1 MQRIFISTIACCCL
15 LAWTAAPAA
24 ADAESDF
31 LRAQAG
37 YNKLQDQPQ
46 RQRYRDQWLAVIQRF
61 DGVVKR
67 YPDHPRAA
75 DACFLAADARR
86 GLYKVSRTRDDARRA
101 LAAYDE
107 AAKRYP
113 DSHLA
118 DDALLAAGELLE
130 SPLREPTPAYQ
141 RYARLAERYPAGDKA
156 PSARDGLARLS
167 VHAPHKAVPATPL
180 DDSVKA
186 GTPTE
191 LTEIRFW
198 SNPGYTRVVLSL
210 SGKSA
215 FTRKLLKA
223 DPKSGLGP
231 RLCIDLENVVAAPKA
246 AETQTVGDG
255 LLRQIR
261 AGRQEGGQVRVVLDL
276 QSFKKYEIFPL
287 ADPYRIVI
295 DIAGEAIAKK
305 TAAAEKSPSPVARLP
320 VGAKSPTPD
329 HIGELVANAPAEPS
343 LTVALPAAAKV
354 AGLNK
359 IVIDPGHGGKDPGA
373 IGPSGVYEKDIVLA
387 MAKLLGKR
395 IEDEVGCE
403 VIYTRKDDTFIP
415 LEERT
420 AIANE
425 AGADLFI
432 SLHVNANNNDEI
444 RGVETYY
451 LNFSKNEQAAAVAA
465 RENGTSLKQ
474 VGDLEQILFDLMA
487 HSKINE
493 SSRLAGEIQKALVD
507 DLSRN
512 YDQVKD
518 LGVRQ
523 GPFYV
528 LLGATM
534 PSVLVESAFI
544 SNKLEESRLVDRRF
558 QAHAVDAI
566 LRGVR
571 NYATALKLTAKR

>member
-1 MQRIFISTIACCCL
+1 MRRFSLLIFICCCL
-15 LAWTAAPAA
+15 VPWVAPASA
-24 ADAESDF
+24 GDAEAEYQ
-31 LRAQAG
+31 RARSA
-37 YNKLQDQPQ
+37 YRKLQETPKL
-46 RQRYRDQWLAVIQRF
+46 QRYRDQWLSVIRRLDTVSQQ
-61 DGVVKR
+61 
-67 YPDHPRAA
+67 YPGHPRAG
-75 DACFLAADARR
+75 DARYLSASAWR
-86 GLYKVSRTRDDARRA
+86 GLYRVSRLKDDARHA
-101 LAAYDE
+101 VKAFDE
-107 AAKRYP
+107 MASMHP
-113 DSHLA
+113 DSKLA
-118 DDALLAAGELLE
+118 DDALFAAGELLE
-130 SPLREPTPAYQ
+130 SPLQEPTQAYQ
-141 RYARLAERYPAGDKA
+141 RYARVAERYPQGDQA
-156 PSARDGLARLS
+156 VAARRDLGRLAE
-167 VHAPHKAVPATPL
+167 HAPHRTVSASAATAQKKQGSPA
-180 DDSVKA
+180 
-186 GTPTE
+186 E
-191 LTEIRFW
+191 LTAIRFW

-210 SGKSA
+210 SGRAS
-215 FTRKLLKA
+215 FSRKLLKA
-223 DPKSGLGP
+223 DPATSTGP
-231 RLCIDLENVVAAPKA
+231 RLCIDLDDVVTSKAA
-246 AETQTVGDG
+246 AETQAVGDG

-261 AGRQEGGQVRVVLDL
+261 AGRQDVNRVRVVLDL

-287 ADPYRIVI
+287 DDPFRIVI
-295 DIAGEAIAKK
+295 DIAGDSLPDKAAIGHVRPSAV
-305 TAAAEKSPSPVARLP
+305 EKMPATDR
-320 VGAKSPTPD
+320 
-329 HIGELVANAPAEPS
+329 IGELVANAPAEPS
-343 LTVALPAAAKV
+343 VTVVLPSAAKEP
-354 AGLNK
+354 GLRR
-359 IVIDPGHGGKDPGA
+359 IVVDAGHGGKDPGA
-373 IGPSGVYEKDIVLA
+373 IGPSGVYEKDITLA

-395 IEDEVGCE
+395 IEEELGCE
-403 VIYTRKDDTFIP
+403 VVYTRKDDTFLP

-432 SLHVNANNNDEI
+432 SLHANANNNSDI

-512 YDQVKD
+512 YTQIKD

-544 SNKLEESRLVDRRF
+544 SNKLEESRLTDRRF
-558 QAHAVDAI
+558 QEQAADAI

-571 NYATALKLTAKR
+571 NYATALNLIARQ